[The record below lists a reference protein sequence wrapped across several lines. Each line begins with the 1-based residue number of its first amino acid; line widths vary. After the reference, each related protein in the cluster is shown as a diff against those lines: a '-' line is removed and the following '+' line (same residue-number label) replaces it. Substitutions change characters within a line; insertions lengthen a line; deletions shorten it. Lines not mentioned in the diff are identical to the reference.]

1 MNYKNILI
9 FLSVLIS
16 VVLSQPSDLYL
27 YTTTPQG
34 YWKITRINISTGT
47 ITNSTTSLIANNYI
61 FTQFLEVNSDG
72 DLVFLGLSEGK
83 TAYCTYSITAV
94 GNYVN
99 TSQSTKVLKTGSF
112 SMFDSS
118 IVYDNA
124 RNSVYF
130 AADLLTREIIFVY
143 DFETPSSYMVKLS
156 VPVNMSPT
164 GAFDGQDT
172 YYLLESLNDEI
183 SNFTLYSYN
192 FETKTES
199 KPLNLINFP
208 KNSTTFLFYA
218 NDHLYAATYN
228 NSAPD
233 QLALVYI
240 DVTTGDCITTY
251 TFYETGMPYSIN
263 YWTYSNYF
271 VLMTQTDGK
280 YFLTT
285 LNLNDN
291 TYTTTQIYGNFPQ
304 YPILSALIY

>member
-16 VVLSQPSDLYL
+16 VVLSQPSNLYL

-72 DLVFLGLSEGK
+72 DFVMLGLSEHQNDF
-83 TAYCTYSITAV
+83 CTYTISPA
-94 GNYVN
+94 GNYVD
-99 TSQSTKVLKTGSF
+99 SSSSTKVLKTGTF
-112 SMFDSS
+112 IMCDSS
-118 IVYDNA
+118 IAYDNA

-156 VPVNMSPT
+156 VPVNTSPT
-164 GAFDGQDT
+164 GAFDGHDT
-172 YYLLESLNDEI
+172 YYLLESLNDGI
-183 SNFTLYSYN
+183 NNFTLYSYN

-199 KPLNLINFP
+199 NPLNLFNFP
-208 KNSTTFLFYA
+208 KNSTAFLFYA
-218 NDHLYAATYN
+218 NDHLYAATFN

-233 QLALVYI
+233 QLSLVNI
-240 DVTTGDCITTY
+240 DVTTGDCNTAY
-251 TFYETGMPYSIN
+251 TFYETGMPYSMN

-304 YPILSALIY
+304 NPIMAAIY